1 MKRRTAAVLLL
12 LAGLLTALGWTE
24 ESWAQTKIRRVGI
37 LTINDKQP
45 WFEPFERTLAER
57 GWVVGKNVALE
68 YRSAGGNASRFAD
81 AAQELVR
88 TKVDVIYAV
97 SAPAV
102 HAARA
107 ATRTIP
113 IVGMDYSTDPVA
125 VGYADS
131 YGHPGQNLTGVFLDA
146 PEFTGKWLEILRA
159 MVPRLSHTAV
169 LWDPAPGPVH
179 LRAVQSTARSL
190 GIQVQ
195 VLEVHTP
202 DEIEPA
208 FSALNP
214 RPQALIILP
223 SPLLYTESARLAELA
238 MKHRLPGTAMF
249 RLFSDSGGMVTYG
262 PDLATSVERCAVIV
276 AKILSGTNPA
286 ELPIE
291 RPAKF
296 ELIVNSKTVK
306 ALGLTI
312 PDSISYRA
320 DEVIR

>member
-1 MKRRTAAVLLL
+1 
-12 LAGLLTALGWTE
+12 LATLSSISL
-24 ESWAQTKIRRVGI
+24 AQTKVLRAGI
-37 LTINDKQP
+37 LTIADKQP
-45 WFEPFERTLAER
+45 WFEPFERTLATR
-57 GWVVGKNVALE
+57 GWVAGKNVVLE
-68 YRSAGGNASRFAD
+68 YRSVGGNAARFPQT
-81 AAQELVR
+81 AQELAQL
-88 TKVDVIYAV
+88 KVDVIYAV

-107 ATRTIP
+107 TTRTIP

-125 VGYADS
+125 AGYADS

-146 PEFTGKWLEILRA
+146 PDFTGKWLEILRA
-159 MVPRLSHTAV
+159 MVPGVSRIAV
-169 LWDPAPGPVH
+169 LWDPAPGDVH
-179 LRAVQSTARSL
+179 LRAVQSTAHSF

-208 FSALNP
+208 FATLRS
-214 RPQALIILP
+214 RPQALIVLP
-223 SPLLYTESARLAELA
+223 SPLLYSESAKLAQLA
-238 MKHRLPGTAMF
+238 LKNRLPSTAMF

-262 PDLATSVERCAVIV
+262 PDLATSVERCSILV
-276 AKILSGTNPA
+276 AKILGGTNPGD
-286 ELPIE
+286 LPVE

-306 ALGLTI
+306 ALGLTV
-312 PDSISYRA
+312 PDSVLVRA

>member
-1 MKRRTAAVLLL
+1 MIRRS
-12 LAGLLTALGWTE
+12 AGLLLVSVTLLTTLGWTG
-24 ESWAQTKIRRVGI
+24 ESWAQTKIARVGI
-37 LTINDKQP
+37 LTIEDRQP
-45 WFEPFERTLAER
+45 WFEPFERILSEH
-57 GWVVGKNVALE
+57 GWIVGKNLSLE
-68 YRSAGGNASRFAD
+68 FRSASGNASRFAD

-88 TKVDVIYAV
+88 LEVDVIYAV

-107 ATRTIP
+107 TTRTVP

-125 VGYADS
+125 AGYADS

-146 PEFTGKWLEILRA
+146 PEFTGKWFEILQA
-159 MVPRLSHTAV
+159 MVPRLSHVAV

-179 LRAVQSTARSL
+179 LQAVQRSARAL

-195 VLEVHTP
+195 VVEVHTP
-202 DEIEPA
+202 AELEPA
-208 FSALNP
+208 FSAFHP
-214 RPQALIILP
+214 RPQALIVLP
-223 SPLLYTESARLAELA
+223 SPLLYSQSAKLAELA
-238 MKHRLPGTAMF
+238 MKNRLPATSMF

-276 AKILSGTNPA
+276 AKILGGTKTA

-306 ALGLTI
+306 ALGLTV
-312 PDSISYRA
+312 PDSVVVRA